1 MNTMNIPDVL
11 TIEQIIYLKNKLKNN
26 TTKKQLTS
34 ASVKRYFHSDK
45 GKIARKAASAK
56 YYRKKKKQKT
66 INAME
71 DELKKMEAHIAA
83 LKSKLLEQ
91 SK

>member
-1 MNTMNIPDVL
+1 MDTMNIPEVL

-45 GKIARKAASAK
+45 GKIV
-56 YYRKKKKQKT
+56 
-66 INAME
+66 NAIE